1 MHGVTLTH
9 CPTPCGEVRCLK
21 MSYHPLY
28 PLKTLRATS
37 HTYVTVLSDPYC
49 SRSKVNTSAHPRSFC
64 HARNLVPIL
73 RTQITFYT
81 YLIVRSLYSH
91 FNLLPML
98 LLSLG
103 VHTPVIT
110 NRYIISCYK
119 FAYNCLFVIF
129 MSNLSFNCHNNINC
143 KNCHFLNAANL
154 ICES

>member
-1 MHGVTLTH
+1 MRDVTLTH

-28 PLKTLRATS
+28 PVLKLRPTS
-37 HTYVTVLSDPYC
+37 DTYVTVFSGPYH
-49 SRSKVNTSAHPRSFC
+49 SRSNVNTSAQPRSLC

-73 RTQITFYT
+73 RTQIAFYT
-81 YLIVRSLYSH
+81 YLIVRSLYLH
-91 FNLLPML
+91 FKLLPML
-98 LLSLG
+98 LIRHA

-119 FAYNCLFVIF
+119 FAYNCSFVLF
-129 MSNLSFNCHNNINC
+129 MCNLSFNGHNNINC

-154 ICES
+154 IREG